1 AKALGQN
8 KHMLIKQLLQCSL
21 FSCHQ
26 SFDHMT
32 FYYRMTSALF
42 THCSLNVTQTHTHT
56 HTHTHRHR
64 QTHTHTQRKMHCYTE
79 HASDD
84 NIQTHTPWYTHLH
97 AITITKEAHPCK
109 HTKWGKHT
117 YTQLDIMC
125 THTLTHTQTHTHT
138 QISIC
143 SYVSKLFTEL

>member
-42 THCSLNVTQTHTHT
+42 THCSLNVTQTHTNT

-64 QTHTHTQRKMHCYTE
+64 HTHTHEHTVIHIHIHTHPPNPPPFNSE
-79 HASDD
+79 LFTHAS
-84 NIQTHTPWYTHLH
+84 H
-97 AITITKEAHPCK
+97 
-109 HTKWGKHT
+109 
-117 YTQLDIMC
+117 
-125 THTLTHTQTHTHT
+125 
-138 QISIC
+138 S
-143 SYVSKLFTEL
+143 